1 MVIGIP
7 ISLKMGCV
15 LLLGWVRKSVR
26 QREVFRHLS
35 SDERF
40 ATQHLGLKLVGVIAC
55 QHLAHRKSVTQLAL
69 NENIATGLVINPHEW

>member
-1 MVIGIP
+1 VVIGIP

-15 LLLGWVRKSVR
+15 LLLGWVKKSVR

-40 ATQHLGLKLVGVIAC
+40 ATQHLGLKPSDFTLTPDAKGSSGVAP
-55 QHLAHRKSVTQLAL
+55 AKESRDPGA
-69 NENIATGLVINPHEW
+69 